1 MSRAKTVGDVLIQ
14 QTSQMR
20 QGTASKEL
28 ILLLELR
35 ELASGKLVERRI
47 WGNQGVVMASDAD
60 QRQEGKSIIEPALGK
75 AQPSMM

>member
-1 MSRAKTVGDVLIQ
+1 MSRAKTVGDVLVQ

-20 QGTASKEL
+20 RGTASKEL
-28 ILLLELR
+28 ILLLESR